1 MANLRIISS
10 DSHIFEPRDLWTGV
24 IEPKY
29 RDRAP
34 KIVREEGF
42 DYWYCDGIKVLGVQP
57 GTQTGRR
64 FEEPD
69 QLSRSDV
76 YENVRIGGYIPE
88 EHVKD
93 MDTDGVDVGVVY
105 PTVGLLLY
113 AVPDGGLLTSVFSI
127 YNDWVAEFCKAFP
140 KRLKAIGMLNIDD
153 VQEGVTELE
162 RCAKM
167 GLIGAMITAYPP
179 EGRSFDSPEYEPLW
193 AAAQDLE
200 MPLSLHAATN
210 RAIHFSADTTKL
222 SYLINMD
229 YWVRVSVADIIL
241 SGVFDRYPRLQVGA
255 VEYELSWIPH
265 FLERMDYGYTQRPTG
280 IIGYRFKEDMVPSD
294 YAHRNVFF
302 GFQEDARGIQDR
314 HIIGVDNILWGS
326 DYPHQES
333 TFPRSQQILEDILAD
348 CTDEEKAK
356 ITGGNASRLYRLN

>member
-1 MANLRIISS
+1 
-10 DSHIFEPRDLWTGV
+10 
-24 IEPKY
+24 
-29 RDRAP
+29 
-34 KIVREEGF
+34 
-42 DYWYCDGIKVLGVQP
+42 
-57 GTQTGRR
+57 
-64 FEEPD
+64 
-69 QLSRSDV
+69 
-76 YENVRIGGYIPE
+76 
-88 EHVKD
+88 
-93 MDTDGVDVGVVY
+93 MDADGVDVGVVY

-140 KRLKAIGMLNIDD
+140 ERLKAIGMLNMDG

-302 GFQEDARGIQDR
+302 GFQEDVRGIQDR

-333 TFPRSQQILEDILAD
+333 TFPRSQQILEEILVD